1 MLCLFSFLLSVLMPK
16 SFLSILFLSYVYL
29 LGPEKEQLNGY
40 KPHVRNSDFGVTACS
55 HPDSEGGE
63 PVFSQNRAFPEPPE
77 SRVPSPESRGN
88 WIRANISRDDTEIL
102 AK

>member
-1 MLCLFSFLLSVLMPK
+1 MDV
-16 SFLSILFLSYVYL
+16 
-29 LGPEKEQLNGY
+29 
-40 KPHVRNSDFGVTACS
+40 KPHVRNSDFGVTTCS

-77 SRVPSPESRGN
+77 SRVSNPESRGN
-88 WIRANISRDDTEIL
+88 DHCWIRANISRDDFEIL